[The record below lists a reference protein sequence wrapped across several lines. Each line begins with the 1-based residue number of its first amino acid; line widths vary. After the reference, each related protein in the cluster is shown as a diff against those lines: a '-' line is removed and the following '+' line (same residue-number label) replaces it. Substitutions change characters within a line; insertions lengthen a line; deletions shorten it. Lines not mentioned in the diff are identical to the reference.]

1 MGGHGAAAARGA
13 VGALESV
20 GHRAYGRGQQVC
32 ESFAGTLAGILYIG
46 DNVPVFRSHMQQGL
60 GAR

>member
-1 MGGHGAAAARGA
+1 MGALGAAAVSGA

-20 GHRAYGRGQQVC
+20 GHRAYGRGQQGC
-32 ESFAGTLAGILYIG
+32 KSFAGTLAGILYIG
-46 DNVPVFRSHMQQGL
+46 DNVPVFRTHMQQGL